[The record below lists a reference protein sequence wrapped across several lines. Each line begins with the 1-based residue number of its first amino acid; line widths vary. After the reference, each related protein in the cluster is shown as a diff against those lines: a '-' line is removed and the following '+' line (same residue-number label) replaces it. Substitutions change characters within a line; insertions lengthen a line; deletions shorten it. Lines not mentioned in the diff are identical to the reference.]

1 VTEFTTTPIKID
13 GLDLTITGTAEQ
25 GDSFLLKP
33 FSAVAATIAT
43 AFASPGAL
51 AMSSPVAARAG
62 SNNLGTLAL
71 ASLVTRSVPAPAA
84 VTLTFTAPGTYTRSD
99 TGATTYPYTA
109 GQAIE
114 YSPATAT
121 TSASGWSLTLKGA
134 AVAGDTFVVGSNA
147 SVQPNADPRLN
158 AGNALSLLALRDA
171 ALFEGSAMTDGYAG
185 LMAQVGVMV
194 QGASYA
200 ADVSQSI
207 ANNVE
212 QDRSSVAGVNLDE
225 EAAKLLQYQQAYQ
238 ASAKMLQI
246 AQGVFDA
253 LLQSLG
259 R

>member
-1 VTEFTTTPIKID
+1 
-13 GLDLTITGTAEQ
+13 
-25 GDSFLLKP
+25 
-33 FSAVAATIAT
+33 
-43 AFASPGAL
+43 
-51 AMSSPVAARAG
+51 MAARAG
-62 SNNLGTLAL
+62 SSNLGTLAL
-71 ASLVTRSVPAPAA
+71 ASLAARSMPAPTTA
-84 VTLTFTAPGTYTRSD
+84 VTLTFTSPGTYTRSD
-99 TGATTYPYTA
+99 TGATTYAYSA

-114 YSPATAT
+114 YNPATST
-121 TSASGWSLTLKGA
+121 TSATGWSLTLKGT

-147 SVQPNADPRLN
+147 SIQPNADPKLN
-158 AGNALSLLALRDA
+158 GSNAMSLMALRDA
-171 ALFEGSAMTDGYAG
+171 ALFDGSALTDGYAG

-207 ANNVE
+207 AKNIE
-212 QDRSSVAGVNLDE
+212 QDRAGVSGVNLDE

-246 AQGVFDA
+246 AQGVFDS